1 MKDTVMYAF
10 YRVLLLFRK
19 LCEGT
24 KRVIIPVGY
33 CDCKDIGDMIELYS
47 T

>member
-1 MKDTVMYAF
+1 MYAF

-24 KRVIIPVGY
+24 KGVIFPVGY
-33 CDCKDIGDMIELYS
+33 CDCQDIGDMIELYS